1 MIIDDV
7 KYTLINHFTTF
18 SLTIIVLI
26 GAFFRINN
34 LASKSLWMDEIGQ
47 VLVASSGSV
56 FSVIDKSKF
65 HLSPPL
71 DYIILHYFLYFGD
84 SDFIV
89 RLPAAVFGILSII
102 LIYKV
107 GKILFSEKEGL
118 VCAFLLSIS
127 PMAIW
132 YSQEG
137 RMYSLFMF
145 LSLLSLFFFIKVL
158 QTQEENIGWGFG
170 FVFST
175 VLLLYTHYFAFF
187 VILSEVIFFMFMVFK
202 SRYSGGVGGISTNIK
217 KIKIIYFIFYLVII
231 SEFFIFYIDV
241 FLFQTIGLQRV
252 LKYGMLSN
260 ASFFTS
266 IFTAVSH
273 NLSVGGLLE
282 ILLYVLFLIPFTFG
296 IIVFNKKYKDQ
307 ISLLFLWILMPV
319 VASFFLTYFRGPMT
333 TTRNMI
339 FILPPFI
346 ILISRGL
353 INISNLISK
362 LINRLNSRS
371 YVQGVV
377 RNQSL
382 IIIFILMVV
391 FFIVNVG
398 SVVYGYSVPKGDMR
412 GTTDY
417 LTENVDSD
425 DLIVTFG
432 DSTNHLG
439 YYYDGKNV
447 EIISYNRRIPSVNFI
462 NFTLC
467 HYEKIW
473 FVSSPQTGT
482 DIKILEWLDSNC
494 KLERSATGLG
504 IIKEGAIYSV
514 NGNCFN
520 YSINKTEYLIECK
533 NTSDCLKIS
542 RIG

>member
-56 FSVIDKSKF
+56 LDVIDKSQF

-71 DYIILHYFLYFGD
+71 DYIILHYFLYLGD

-89 RLPAAVFGILSII
+89 RLPAAIFGILSII

-132 YSQEG
+132 FSQEA

-145 LSLLSLFFFIKVL
+145 LSLLSLLFFIKIL
-158 QTQEENIGWGFG
+158 QVREVNIGWWFG
-170 FVFST
+170 FIFST
-175 VLLLYTHYFAFF
+175 VLLLYTHYFALFILLNEVLFF
-187 VILSEVIFFMFMVFK
+187 ILITFK
-202 SRYSGGVGGISTNIK
+202 SRYLNKDEGLSTNIN
-217 KIKIIYFIFYLVII
+217 KIKILYFFFCVIII
-231 SEFFIFYIDV
+231 SEFFILYINI

-252 LKYGMLSN
+252 LKYGMLPN

-266 IFTAVSH
+266 ILTSVSH

-282 ILLYVLFLIPFTFG
+282 ILLYLLFLIPFTFG

-362 LINRLNSRS
+362 LINGLNSRS
-371 YVQGVV
+371 YMQGVV

-382 IIIFILMVV
+382 IIIFMLMVV

-412 GTTDY
+412 GTADY

-425 DLIVTFG
+425 NLIVTFG

-447 EIISYNRRIPSVNFI
+447 EIISYNRRIPSVDFI
-462 NFTLC
+462 NFALC

-482 DIKILEWLDSNC
+482 DIDILEWLDSNC

-504 IIKEGAIYSV
+504 NGREGAIYTV

-520 YSINKTEYLIECK
+520 NSINKTEYLMECK
-533 NTSDCLKIS
+533 NKSDCLRIS